1 MTTPPNYKIYYGDC
15 LSVLDD
21 LSGKCDQFDALIT
34 DPPYPGIK
42 RDYGTWTE
50 ADWRTM
56 MDQLIAKARPLLK
69 PKGSMAFVLQP
80 NHERVG
86 RIRPWLW
93 RFLADYSESWNMV
106 QDLYWWNYVSIPTT
120 HCSRKHGLCRCSVK
134 PIVWLGPEDCYRNQE
149 AVLWE
154 PSESL
159 KAQSLENRALK
170 RFPGGQ
176 TVRRGRIAATALE
189 RGGVTPFNLIPVRG
203 DDRKGKKHG
212 ATTPP
217 KLCDW
222 LVRYL
227 CPRQGRVLDPFC
239 GSGTIGLSALGYGCS
254 YVGVERMQE
263 YAEIA
268 EGYLSDRNT
277 TRRN

>member
-1 MTTPPNYKIYYGDC
+1 MTSPNYRIYHGDC

-21 LSGKCDQFDALIT
+21 ITKNGEQFDCLIT

-42 RDYGTWTE
+42 RDYGCWTE
-50 ADWRTM
+50 ADWRST

-80 NHERVG
+80 NSRKVG
-86 RIRPWLW
+86 IMRPWLW
-93 RFLADYSESWNMV
+93 RFLADYSESWNVV
-106 QDLYWWNYVSIPTT
+106 QDLYWWNTTAMPTVG
-120 HCSRKHGLCRCSVK
+120 CQRQNGLCRPSVK
-134 PIVWLGPEDCYRNQE
+134 PIVWLGPPDCYRNQSE
-149 AVLWE
+149 VLWTPGRTTLAANLE
-154 PSESL
+154 DRAARKMPSGIS
-159 KAQSLENRALK
+159 
-170 RFPGGQ
+170 
-176 TVRRGRIAATALE
+176 VRNGVMKQTALE
-189 RGGVTPFNLIPVRG
+189 RGGTTPFNLLPIGG
-203 DDRKGKKHG
+203 DFRKGKKHG

-227 CPRQGRVLDPFC
+227 CPKGGRILDPFA

-254 YVGVERMQE
+254 YVGIERMAE

-268 EGYLSDRNT
+268 EGYLSEAAKG
-277 TRRN
+277 